1 MNQPHSKAYNGP
13 YRYSSRQRIFNS
25 SKEAPERSY
34 DNDMMRMIAKIR

>member
-34 DNDMMRMIAKIR
+34 ENDSKNTINRG